1 MHQVADPLL
10 VTDVAPHSA
19 EAEEAVVGSCLIAT
33 SSRTVLEK
41 IEDLQPSQFYR
52 PSNGMILEAARTV
65 AREGATPD
73 PVTVADALRRAGQ
86 LDVVG
91 GIPRIAELAA
101 LVPSTANVAHYAA
114 IVKEMH
120 FLRAQLDA
128 SKALAKVATNG
139 GLTANPEVQRA
150 LRELLEP
157 ATRGHALEALDLSEI
172 LAGPIPTITWS
183 WNNWIAH
190 DDLVLVVGDPG
201 VGKSYL
207 TLALAMAMREGK
219 PFLDDEVMERRCGV
233 IDLENPYADVLVRL
247 HSLGLRHADTFG
259 ISYFHMPYL
268 TLTSYSGVRA
278 IEQTIVENG
287 LGMIV
292 LDSFRRLCPG
302 VNENDS
308 GEVTD
313 ALQPLV
319 EICRRQTCNIIVIHH
334 AKKRQENAPT
344 EARDLIRGSTAFNGV
359 ADVSLF
365 LRGRPG
371 KASVFTLEHGKNRHG
386 PEREPIQVHIESDED
401 GRVTFVSSGDVATS
415 DDRVDR
421 YAEAIVDYLAANE
434 YGATRA
440 ELARALNTSSSN
452 RDFRQAVKLA
462 LQRGV
467 VVEHKKARGA
477 ASAFVHVQHDRRL
490 DDGSTASN
498 VVPLYPEPPDD
509 DDRPPLTDDDIPF

>member
-1 MHQVADPLL
+1 MADVP
-10 VTDVAPHSA
+10 PQSI
-19 EAEEAVVGSCLIAT
+19 EAEESVIGACLLGT
-33 SSRTVLEK
+33 SSRSVLEK
-41 IEDLQPSQFYR
+41 IEDLEPSQFYR
-52 PSNGMILEAARTV
+52 QSHGVILEAARTV
-65 AREGATPD
+65 AREGAIPD
-73 PVTVADALRRAGQ
+73 PVTVCDVLRRMGQ
-86 LDVVG
+86 LEKVG
-91 GIPRIAELAA
+91 GTARISELAA
-101 LVPSTANVAHYAA
+101 LVPSTANVTHYAA

-120 FLRAQLDA
+120 FLRVQLDV

-157 ATRGHALEALDLSEI
+157 ATRGLALEALDLAEI

-183 WNNWIAH
+183 WDSWIAH
-190 DDLVLVVGDPG
+190 DDLALVVGDPG

-207 TLALAMAMREGK
+207 TLALVMAMREGK
-219 PFLDDEVMERRCGV
+219 PFLDNDVMERRGGI

-247 HSLGLRHADTFG
+247 HSLGLRSEDTFG

-268 TLTSYSGVRA
+268 TLTSAAGIRA

-287 LGMIV
+287 LGVLV

-319 EICRRQTCNIIVIHH
+319 EICRRQTCNILVIHH

-344 EARDLIRGSTAFNGV
+344 EAGDLVRGSTAFRAV
-359 ADVSLF
+359 ADIMLF
-365 LRGRPG
+365 LRSRPG

-401 GRVTFVSSGDVATS
+401 GRVSFVSSGDVATS

-421 YAEAIVDYLAANE
+421 YAEAMVEHLAANE

-440 ELARALNTSSSN
+440 ELARALNTSPSN

-490 DDGSTASN
+490 DDGPAASN
-498 VVPLYPEPPDD
+498 VVPLHPEPPDD